1 MKTTK
6 DIEEKIKQLPP
17 ESFDELNQFI
27 DELIEKAKIH
37 HPRKLKQNWAC
48 KLKEVKMTS
57 VELQK
62 KSLDW
67 R

>member
-37 HPRKLKQNWAC
+37 HPRKLKQNWAG
-48 KLKEVKMTS
+48 KLKEEKMSS